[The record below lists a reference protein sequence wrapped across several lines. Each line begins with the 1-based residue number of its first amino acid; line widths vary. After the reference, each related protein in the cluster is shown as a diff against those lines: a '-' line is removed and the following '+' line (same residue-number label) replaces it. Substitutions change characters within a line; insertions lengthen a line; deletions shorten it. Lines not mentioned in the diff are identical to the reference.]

1 MHLADQQS
9 TSTFTTQEYARLAA
23 YRAAVLAGFYTD
35 WDGSVSS
42 TDTRL
47 LARLRRAE
55 QRAQVQPFSAGERQR
70 LVRLRK
76 PTGKAYPFTVR
87 ERQQLAQL
95 RKDIAAGTFAEDQP
109 PPSTPVAKS
118 PATDDGCQPL
128 AE

>member
-1 MHLADQQS
+1 MHLVDQQS

-35 WDGSVSS
+35 WDGSASS

-55 QRAQVQPFSAGERQR
+55 QRAQVQPFSADERQR

-76 PTGKAYPFTVR
+76 RLIASGYADDGPPA
-87 ERQQLAQL
+87 
-95 RKDIAAGTFAEDQP
+95 AAGSQPAATEDAP
-109 PPSTPVAKS
+109 
-118 PATDDGCQPL
+118 GR
-128 AE
+128 